1 MQEHHWVTQGGKCPL
16 PSTEENC
23 PGIEVTD
30 DDIQNS
36 VKTIP
41 KIKTLVKISLLSQ
54 FYSLILIS
62 FYGQQQITTN
72 VL

>member
-16 PSTEENC
+16 PSTEEDC

-41 KIKTLVKISLLSQ
+41 KIKTLVKIILLSP
-54 FYSLILIS
+54 LIIR
-62 FYGQQQITTN
+62 Y
-72 VL
+72 

>member
-41 KIKTLVKISLLSQ
+41 KIKTLVSL
-54 FYSLILIS
+54 FYLNFIPLFFIL
-62 FYGQQQITTN
+62 
-72 VL
+72 